1 MYLAAALAIAGASAK
16 GEVVPSPIDSKVH
29 LAVAHSVAKAAM
41 ESDVAQRQLDD
52 DYFEGTNVKEPLW
65 A

>member
-1 MYLAAALAIAGASAK
+1 
-16 GEVVPSPIDSKVH
+16 VT
-29 LAVAHSVAKAAM
+29 HSVAKAAM
-41 ESDVAQRQLDD
+41 ESGVAQRQLDD